1 MATVEGFKSLRFER
15 YPFIAVSFPQTNKM
29 FAITV
34 VFAMLFVTDT
44 VINCCFS
51 YNVLYFLS
59 RLQAFLSSPSSSRS
73 YESAVP
79 CLTQVG
85 CWDQPEQTLATGCA
99 KVYLPLKQ
107 SLILCSS
114 TVYRFSTQLRCSP
127 C

>member
-1 MATVEGFKSLRFER
+1 
-15 YPFIAVSFPQTNKM
+15 
-29 FAITV
+29 
-34 VFAMLFVTDT
+34 MLFVTDT

-59 RLQAFLSSPSSSRS
+59 RLQAFVSSPSSRRS

-85 CWDQPEQTLATGCA
+85 CWDPPEQTLATGCA

-107 SLILCSS
+107 SCVLKPF
-114 TVYRFSTQLRCSP
+114 TGFQLSCVALRVR
-127 C
+127 